1 MKISNLFV
9 LYAKNKQFLEFVYY
23 GIQIPEIVAYSSLI
37 ISSMERVIMY

>member
-9 LYAKNKQFLEFVYY
+9 LYAKNKQFLEFVSY
-23 GIQIPEIVAYSSLI
+23 GLQITEIVAYSSLI

>member
-23 GIQIPEIVAYSSLI
+23 GIQIPKIVAYSSLI